1 MRVFEAGATG
11 AIGQQ
16 LVPRLVAAGHESHG
30 MTWSDSKRA
39 LLSQLGAVP
48 VVADTTNAKAKHELG
63 WRPAH
68 PSWREGLAA
77 A

>member
-1 MRVFEAGATG
+1 
-11 AIGQQ
+11 
-16 LVPRLVAAGHESHG
+16 
-30 MTWSDSKRA
+30 MTRSDSKRA

-48 VVADTTNAKAKHELG
+48 VVADTTNPKAEHELG
-63 WRPAH
+63 WCPAH